1 MKYILWISIVAVLL
15 AFGGIGLL
23 SYLQKRS
30 LRIAEQAE
38 LMATYDR
45 WIEAGRPYGN
55 ALGVFMTDRGKYF
68 LVDTQ
73 QFDISGKSHFGIL
86 ARTNLVSESRGRYVI
101 TTNRVV
107 LWVDNDGRARLAR
120 YDSWP

>member
-1 MKYILWISIVAVLL
+1 MKSVLCIFMVVVFL
-15 AFGGIGLL
+15 AFGGIALL

-45 WIEAGRPYGN
+45 WVEAGQPYGD
-55 ALGVFMTDRGKYF
+55 ALAEFMRGRGGYF

-73 QFDISGKSHFGIL
+73 RYDVSGKSFVGIL
-86 ARTNLVSESRGRYVI
+86 ARTNLMSESRGRYVI

-107 LWVDNDGRARLAR
+107 LVVNRSGGVQLAR